1 MIQFN
6 MVINNG
12 FYEDEMGLYLVL
24 PSFWLSLCYFVIKLL
39 VHSLEQLVSS
49 LLHQWELHPLQNEP
63 NLNNHPQL
71 DDTFELRNESSGF
84 YLVLP
89 SLIESFFFIMK
100 LVAHW
105 ATSLLQN
112 EPNVRNQRQLNYR
125 QLHLII
131 NSTFSWME
139 FPRRWIRTFIW
150 PYWHILWTCSCI
162 SRERLV
168 WNVFYWVLPGF
179 SYTSPPKKKEP
190 TDIRVAV
197 EGLQSFTV
205 FSSLSSFSLPF
216 VPPRFF
222 FDGCVIFHLI
232 LFFFIFAREGG
243 GKITTCRP
251 LD

>member
-205 FSSLSSFSLPF
+205 FFLSLHFPSHLFLL
-216 VPPRFF
+216 RF

>member
-179 SYTSPPKKKEP
+179 SYTSPPQKKR
-190 TDIRVAV
+190 THRHSSCSRGVAI
-197 EGLQSFTV
+197 LYRF
-205 FSSLSSFSLPF
+205 FSLSSFSLPF

-232 LFFFIFAREGG
+232 LFYFFYFCKGRWG
-243 GKITTCRP
+243 
-251 LD
+251 